1 MSAATSNTKSKRRL
15 LALIVDDLP
24 ASRQDMILHLES
36 LGHDW
41 VEAGHVQGAR
51 KLLKQN
57 EIDYVLLDLQLP
69 INETSIDKIEFGKS
83 FLGEIIDE
91 YPLMPVVVVTGHGDD
106 LDRVMKLV
114 HRSDFA
120 VVTFVP
126 KPFVDDDPKKPNLT
140 DSIKMVLDKAERI
153 KRAGLADGL
162 IGKRNSKE
170 LEEVSE
176 NCELGVIDVKILE
189 RPNHQQVVCTVNGEP
204 TIFSP
209 KEQEIL
215 AVYARVQ
222 REAGDDPN
230 RHLIEVDSDEFDL
243 LDSYRNRH
251 TTLSRLRNKRIK
263 PMLPENH
270 PKILTRGSKPGWYV
284 LGFYC
289 VDSAV
294 KKDH

>member
-1 MSAATSNTKSKRRL
+1 MSAATKQKKRL

-51 KLLKQN
+51 KLLKDN

-69 INETSIDKIEFGKS
+69 INEKSIDKIEFGKS
-83 FLGEIIDE
+83 FLNEIIEE
-91 YPLMPVVVVTGHGDD
+91 YPLMPIVVVTAHGVD
-106 LDRVMKLV
+106 LNRAMQVV

-126 KPFVDDDPKKPNLT
+126 KPFVDDDPKTPNLT
-140 DSIKMVLDKAERI
+140 DSIKMVLDKAERL
-153 KRAGLADGL
+153 KRDGFVVGLV
-162 IGKRNSKE
+162 GKQKKKE
-170 LEEVSE
+170 LEQVSD
-176 NCELGVIDVKILE
+176 NCELGMIDVKILE

-204 TIFSP
+204 AIFSP

-222 REAGDDPN
+222 METPEDPN
-230 RHLIEVDSDEFDL
+230 RHLIEVDADEFKL
-243 LDSYRNRH
+243 LDSYGNRH
-251 TTLSRLRNKRIK
+251 TILSRLRNKRIK

-270 PKILTRGSKPGWYV
+270 PRVLTRGTEPGWYV
-284 LGFYC
+284 LGCYC
-289 VDSAV
+289 VDSGSPNEC
-294 KKDH
+294 